1 MPPGRISLRSLP
13 GSPRNYALALLVAL
27 AGCGGGDEP
36 AGGYHHIELKEVSF
50 DYPTG
55 FEADRAGTG
64 EGIDEL
70 LDIKG
75 PPAEDGLYI
84 RVTLRRERREG
95 PSTARRE
102 GRRIATR
109 RPSDLP
115 KGRAVE
121 DGPVEVTGAEGGRG
135 WRVVTAFTTSTDA
148 GSVPARLTELIA
160 LSPGYRYT
168 YSVVGPERMLDKRQ
182 VERILGSLR
191 FAQSS

>member
-1 MPPGRISLRSLP
+1 LPPSRISLRSLP
-13 GSPRNYALALLVAL
+13 GFPRNYALALLVAL
-27 AGCGGGDEP
+27 AGCGGGEP
-36 AGGYHHIELKEVSF
+36 TGGYHHVDLKEISF

-70 LDIKG
+70 LDITG
-75 PPAEDGLYI
+75 PPSDDGLYI
-84 RVTLRRERREG
+84 RVTLLRERRDG

-102 GRRIATR
+102 GRRVVAR
-109 RPSDLP
+109 RPADLP

-121 DGPVEVTGAEGGRG
+121 DGPMDVPGAEGGRG
-135 WRVVTAFTTSTDA
+135 WRVVTAFSTRTDS
-148 GSVPARLTELIA
+148 GEVPARLTELIA

-168 YSVVGPERMLDKRQ
+168 YSVVGPDRMLNERQ

-191 FAQSS
+191 FAQGS